1 MFIKI
6 DYELGFSS
14 ICNTEN
20 EVIEG
25 CGYEVNEITLEEGQ
39 MGDYNAGRLM
49 EKESKGDL
57 REWEIGRK
65 YE

>member
-1 MFIKI
+1 
-6 DYELGFSS
+6 
-14 ICNTEN
+14 
-20 EVIEG
+20 
-25 CGYEVNEITLEEGQ
+25 